1 MSHFLLHYMIS
12 ISLITPTSQI
22 GDGTNFV
29 LVLAGALLEHAEDL
43 LRMGLSPSEV
53 IEGYQMASQ
62 KAIDILPSKTRTNI
76 SLAQARWLG
85 VVWYLLPGFCEWC
98 WNVDPM
104 I

>member
-1 MSHFLLHYMIS
+1 MWHFSTILNHPS
-12 ISLITPTSQI
+12 SSPQI

-62 KAIDILPSKTRTNI
+62 KAIDILPSING
-76 SLAQARWLG
+76 LA
-85 VVWYLLPGFCEWC
+85 
-98 WNVDPM
+98 
-104 I
+104 